1 MLALDIMIKKFIMM
15 ILSYINNMNSYI
27 DNKTFYKTGAAILII
42 AVMVIIIRRMI
53 TWGIRIL
60 LGILTIVFVFFA
72 APRINVFIMN
82 QLEAHGI
89 HLIVERKISDM
100 VEGDIEK
107 KVKREYETRTGNEIT
122 ENDTALLEALKAE
135 AYKIDPNLNDDLNLI
150 VNAGL
155 PRSITNTILINV
167 ADKGTPTIV
176 ADNFPDYVAKFFV
189 LRITMLASIFIAFTI
204 SSKLFAEEKANNFRW

>member
-1 MLALDIMIKKFIMM
+1 MLALDIMIKKFIVM

-100 VEGDIEK
+100 VESDIEK

-167 ADKGTPTIV
+167 ADKGTPSIV